1 MNIVTINKEINIFH
15 MELDVVKIVRSFND
29 VCETELVLKSG
40 TTLNNP
46 IKKVKFD
53 SHRFRFTTR

>member
-1 MNIVTINKEINIFH
+1 
-15 MELDVVKIVRSFND
+15 MELDIVKILRSCND

-46 IKKVKFD
+46 MKKVKFD
-53 SHRFRFTTR
+53 SHRFRFTTC

>member
-29 VCETELVLKSG
+29 VCETELVLG
-40 TTLNNP
+40 L
-46 IKKVKFD
+46 
-53 SHRFRFTTR
+53 H